1 MTQTVHV
8 IGARPPLR
16 ALALGAVGTSVGLG
30 LVLVGSLAGWTLT
43 SVAGWVLVV
52 VGLGLFV
59 AAWLAARR
67 ARVQVVLDDTGYRLD
82 GPDGPSSVE
91 WADVSRVT
99 RAADRLVLYAKN
111 GIVTELVA
119 PTSSRADLD
128 AIGADMARH
137 LDASRGYGG

>member
-8 IGARPPLR
+8 ISARPPLR
-16 ALALGAVGTSVGLG
+16 ALALGAVGTVVGLG

-43 SVAGWVLVV
+43 SVAGWVLVAA
-52 VGLGLFV
+52 GLGLFF

-67 ARVQVVLDDTGYRLD
+67 ARVQVTLDDSGIRLD
-82 GPDGPSSVE
+82 GPGGTSTIE
-91 WADVSRVT
+91 WADVSRVS
-99 RAADRLVLYAKN
+99 RAPDRIVLYAKD
-111 GIVTELVA
+111 GGVTDLVA

-137 LDASRGYGG
+137 LDANRGYGG

>member
-8 IGARPPLR
+8 IRARPPLR
-16 ALALGAVGTSVGLG
+16 ALALGAVGTVVGLG
-30 LVLVGSLAGWTLT
+30 LVLVGTLASWALP

-52 VGLGLFV
+52 VGLGLFA

-67 ARVQVVLDDTGYRLD
+67 ARVQVVLDDAGYRLD
-82 GPDGPSSVE
+82 GPDGTSSVE

-99 RAADRLVLYAKN
+99 RAPDRLVLYAKN

-119 PTSSRADLD
+119 PSSSRADLD
-128 AIGADMARH
+128 AIGTDMARH
-137 LDASRGYGG
+137 LDASRGYGV